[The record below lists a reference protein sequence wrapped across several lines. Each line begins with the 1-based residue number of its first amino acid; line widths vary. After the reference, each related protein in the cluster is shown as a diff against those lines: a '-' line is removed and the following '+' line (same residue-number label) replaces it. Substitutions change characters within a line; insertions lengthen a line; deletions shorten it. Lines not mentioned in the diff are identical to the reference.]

1 METEFKF
8 RIDDSSLVD
17 KILGDSMLDDY
28 VDRNTL
34 EEISMKAIY
43 FDTDNL
49 DLRKAGLKP
58 GFIREKSS
66 IWLSTTSDSLLNRT
80 STHSSQAMRM
90 TYLSRPQA
98 RRSCTK

>member
-17 KILGDSMLDDY
+17 KILGDSMLDNY
-28 VDRNTL
+28 IDRNTL

-49 DLRKAGLKP
+49 DLRKAEIG
-58 GFIREKSS
+58 RA
-66 IWLSTTSDSLLNRT
+66 
-80 STHSSQAMRM
+80 HV
-90 TYLSRPQA
+90 
-98 RRSCTK
+98 

>member
-34 EEISMKAIY
+34 
-43 FDTDNL
+43 
-49 DLRKAGLKP
+49 
-58 GFIREKSS
+58 
-66 IWLSTTSDSLLNRT
+66 
-80 STHSSQAMRM
+80 
-90 TYLSRPQA
+90 
-98 RRSCTK
+98 